1 MFNSTKISKL
11 DAELKA
17 ALDENEKLKAQ
28 IAALESGVIDLAAK
42 AAEDEDE
49 DAKKA
54 KRASSEKDEDDDME
68 DEEDEKETS
77 KKAKGKSRKAEYDE
91 DEDEANAAIGKIAA
105 SITSLKGQISRLEK
119 SIDARVSST
128 LASMGIEP
136 IARDPKAKDNDNST
150 LSGLAR
156 ASAGMRVAE

>member
-17 ALDENEKLKAQ
+17 ALDENEKLKAK
-28 IAALESGVIDLAAK
+28 IDSLESGVIDLAAK
-42 AAEDEDE
+42 AEEDDEE

-54 KRASSEKDEDDDME
+54 KRAKAEEHDDEDME

-77 KKAKGKSRKAEYDE
+77 KKAKRAKAED
-91 DEDEANAAIGKIAA
+91 DKEDEANAAIGKIAA

-136 IARDPKAKDNDNST
+136 IARDPKAEDDDNSN
-150 LSGLAR
+150 LHGLQR